1 MSTPSHVADVVA
13 VAARALVDR
22 PSDVVVKESVHG
34 GVVLVELTVAAA
46 DVGKV
51 IGRQGR
57 TAEALRTLVAA
68 TAHHHG
74 TKATLEIRGP
84 EGR

>member
-1 MSTPSHVADVVA
+1 MASAVAAVVE
-13 VAARALVDR
+13 VAARALVDAA
-22 PSDVVVKESVHG
+22 DQVQVTETVHR
-34 GVVLVELTVAAA
+34 GVTVVELSVAAG

-57 TAEALRTLVAA
+57 TADALRTLVAA

-74 TKATLEIRGP
+74 IKATLEIRDP
-84 EGR
+84 DVR

>member
-1 MSTPSHVADVVA
+1 VPGHAAAVVA
-13 VAARALVDR
+13 VAARALVDH
-22 PSDVVVKESVHG
+22 PEQVAVTENVHRG
-34 GVVLVELTVAAA
+34 TTVVELTVAAG

-74 TKATLEIRGP
+74 TKATLEIREP
-84 EGR
+84 DVR

>member
-1 MSTPSHVADVVA
+1 MSAPTPVANVVT

-22 PSDVVVKESVHG
+22 PGDVVVKESVHR
-34 GVVLVELTVAAA
+34 GVVVVELTVSAS

-57 TAEALRTLVAA
+57 TAEALRALVAA
-68 TAHHHG
+68 TAHHYG
-74 TKATLEIRGP
+74 TKASLEIRGP

>member
-1 MSTPSHVADVVA
+1 MASPIAAAVE
-13 VAARALVDR
+13 VAARALVDQPGAVQVTETTHR
-22 PSDVVVKESVHG
+22 
-34 GVVLVELTVAAA
+34 GVTVVELSVAPG

-68 TAHHHG
+68 TAQHYG
-74 TKATLEIRGP
+74 VKATLEIRDP
-84 EGR
+84 DVR

>member
-1 MSTPSHVADVVA
+1 MPGHAAAVVEA
-13 VAARALVDR
+13 AARALVDQ
-22 PSDVVVKESVHG
+22 PSEVVVTEIVQR
-34 GVVLVELTVAAA
+34 GVTVVELTVAPG

-57 TAEALRTLVAA
+57 TADALRALVAA

-84 EGR
+84 DLR

>member
-1 MSTPSHVADVVA
+1 LEDLVTYL
-13 VAARALVDR
+13 ARSLVDNPDEVTVTR
-22 PSDVVVKESVHG
+22 AERDG
-34 GVVLVELTVAAA
+34 ATVLELRVAEP

-57 TAEALRTLVAA
+57 TADALRTLVAV

-74 TKATLEIRGP
+74 IKATLEIRDP
-84 EGR
+84 DVR

>member
-1 MSTPSHVADVVA
+1 MPGPVASVVE
-13 VAARALVDR
+13 VAARALVDH
-22 PSDVVVKESVHG
+22 PSEVRVTETTHRGITV
-34 GVVLVELTVAAA
+34 VELSVAPG

-74 TKATLEIRGP
+74 GKATLEILDA
-84 EGR
+84 EVS

>member
-1 MSTPSHVADVVA
+1 MASPMAAAVE
-13 VAARALVDR
+13 VAARALVDHPAEVQVTETTHR
-22 PSDVVVKESVHG
+22 GVTVIELSVASG
-34 GVVLVELTVAAA
+34 

-68 TAHHHG
+68 AAQHHG
-74 TKATLEIRGP
+74 LRATLEIRDP
-84 EGR
+84 DVR

>member
-1 MSTPSHVADVVA
+1 MAGPVASVVE
-13 VAARALVDR
+13 VAARALVDTPDAVR
-22 PSDVVVKESVHG
+22 VSEIVARG
-34 GVVLVELTVAAA
+34 TTIVELTVAAA

-57 TAEALRTLVAA
+57 TADALRALVAA

-74 TKATLEIRGP
+74 VKATLEIRDP
-84 EGR
+84 DER

>member
-1 MSTPSHVADVVA
+1 MASAIAAVVE
-13 VAARALVDR
+13 VAARGLVDN
-22 PSDVVVKESVHG
+22 PSEVEVTETTHR
-34 GVVLVELTVAAA
+34 GVTVVELSVAPG

-57 TAEALRTLVAA
+57 TADALRTLVAA

-74 TKATLEIRGP
+74 IKATLEIRDP
-84 EGR
+84 DVR

>member
-1 MSTPSHVADVVA
+1 
-13 VAARALVDR
+13 VDR
-22 PSDVVVKESVHG
+22 PGEVRVTEATHR
-34 GVVLVELTVAAA
+34 GVTVVELTVGPG

-51 IGRQGR
+51 VGRQGR

-74 TKATLEIRGP
+74 TKATLEIRDP
-84 EGR
+84 DER

>member
-1 MSTPSHVADVVA
+1 MSSPVAAVVE

-22 PSDVVVKESVHG
+22 PDEVRVTETTHR
-34 GVVLVELTVAAA
+34 GVTVVELTVGAG

-51 IGRQGR
+51 VGRQGR
-57 TAEALRTLVAA
+57 TADALRTLVAA

-74 TKATLEIRGP
+74 AKATLEIRDP
-84 EGR
+84 DER

>member
-1 MSTPSHVADVVA
+1 MASPAAAVVE

-22 PSDVVVKESVHG
+22 PHEVRVTETTHR
-34 GVVLVELTVAAA
+34 GVTVVELTVGAG

-51 IGRQGR
+51 VGRQGR

-74 TKATLEIRGP
+74 IKATLEIRDP
-84 EGR
+84 DER

>member
-1 MSTPSHVADVVA
+1 MASPVASVVE

-22 PSDVVVKESVHG
+22 PDEVRVTETSHR
-34 GVVLVELTVAAA
+34 GVTVVELTVGAG

-51 IGRQGR
+51 VGRQGR
-57 TAEALRTLVAA
+57 TADALRTLVAA

-74 TKATLEIRGP
+74 TKATLEIRDP
-84 EGR
+84 DER

>member
-1 MSTPSHVADVVA
+1 VASPVAGVVE

-22 PSDVVVKESVHG
+22 PDEVRVTETSHR
-34 GVVLVELTVAAA
+34 GVTVVELTVGAG

-51 IGRQGR
+51 VGRQGR
-57 TAEALRTLVAA
+57 TADALRTLVAA

-74 TKATLEIRGP
+74 TRATLEIRDP
-84 EGR
+84 DER

>member
-1 MSTPSHVADVVA
+1 MASPAAAVVE

-22 PSDVVVKESVHG
+22 ANEVRVTETAHRG
-34 GVVLVELTVAAA
+34 GTIVELTVGAG

-51 IGRQGR
+51 VGRQGR

-68 TAHHHG
+68 AAHHHG
-74 TKATLEIRGP
+74 VKATLEIRDP
-84 EGR
+84 DGR

>member
-1 MSTPSHVADVVA
+1 MASHPAEVVA

-22 PSDVVVKESVHG
+22 PSEVKVTENVHR
-34 GVVLVELTVAAA
+34 GVTVVELTVAPG

-51 IGRQGR
+51 VGRQGR
-57 TAEALRTLVAA
+57 TAEALRALVSA

-74 TKATLEIRGP
+74 GKASLDIRGAS
-84 EGR
+84 ER

>member
-1 MSTPSHVADVVA
+1 MVSPIAAAVE
-13 VAARALVDR
+13 VAARALVDQPGAVQVTETTHR
-22 PSDVVVKESVHG
+22 
-34 GVVLVELTVAAA
+34 GVTVVELSVAPG

-68 TAHHHG
+68 TAQHHG
-74 TKATLEIRGP
+74 VKATLEIRDP
-84 EGR
+84 DVR